1 MTWLAVTA
9 RWLMGLAPVRWA
21 AAALAALVAVLAA
34 LGAARRSGRRE
45 GQAEA
50 ESEQRRETIEAVRRR
65 DRATSEAPSTG
76 DDAIERLRRGD
87 G

>member
-1 MTWLAVTA
+1 MTWLA
-9 RWLMGLAPVRWA
+9 GLLLNNRLVQGIL
-21 AAALAALVAVLAA
+21 AALAAVGAILLA
-34 LGAARRSGRRE
+34 LGQARRSGRRE

-76 DDAIERLRRGD
+76 DAAIERLRRGD